1 MAAAASLPWR
11 HRPAVLLALA
21 GAVYALVSLVNH
33 YNFRTAALDLGLAA
47 QVVGDWAH
55 LHAAQTSLLL
65 DSPPTNFLSVHFS
78 LTPALAV
85 PLYWLVGGA
94 WALLLVQLGAVLLG
108 GLGVWRYA
116 RALGASGGEARWA
129 LAFFSVQWGIF
140 SALGFDYHD
149 NVVGAMALPW
159 LARWVAQGRWGPAAA
174 GAGLVLVSKENMAL
188 WLVFVLLGLAWQHR
202 RRRGVA
208 AGLGLAAVGALGYF
222 LLVTRWAMPALDV
235 AHRPFGQAVRYQQ
248 WGPSVPAAAANLLRH
263 PALLWTALFQNTTP
277 DAAYNYIKLEF
288 WLALLCSGGL
298 ALLARPWYALMLAPV
313 IGQKLLANDSALWG
327 INSQY
332 SIEFAPVL
340 ALALADAL
348 RHWPAGAPA
357 RRRAWQ
363 LALAGAAAFTFV
375 TLYTRQSKWYDRTTT
390 NFLTGRHYRS
400 PYDRAALRAALAR
413 LPAAGALSAQSN
425 LTPHLPAP
433 RRLYLFPA
441 LHDAQFVVLLRQPDE
456 AAAWPLR
463 PEQSPQ
469 ALAQLRQRPDFRVF
483 YEDAQLVIFAR
494 QGPVRNPAEV
504 LQP

>member
-11 HRPAVLLALA
+11 HRPAVPLALA

-55 LHAAQTSLLL
+55 LRTAHTGLLI

-116 RALGASGGEARWA
+116 RAQGASGGEARWA
-129 LAFFSVQWGIF
+129 LAFFSVQWGLF

-159 LARWVAQGRWGPAAA
+159 LALWVAQGRWGPAAA
-174 GAGLVLVSKENMAL
+174 AGGLLLASKENMAL

-208 AGLGLAAVGALGYF
+208 AGLGLAAAGALGYF
-222 LLVTRWAMPALDV
+222 LLVTRWAMPAFDV

-248 WGPSVPAAAANLLRH
+248 WGPTVPAAAANLLRH

-277 DAAYNYIKLEF
+277 EAFYDHAKRDL
-288 WLALLCSGGL
+288 WLALLCSGGV
-298 ALLARPWYALMLAPV
+298 ALLRRPWYALMLLPI
-313 IGQKLLANDSALWG
+313 IGQKLLANDPALWG
-327 INSQY
+327 TDRQY
-332 SIEFAPVL
+332 SIEFVPVL
-340 ALALADAL
+340 ALAVVDAL
-348 RHWPAGAPA
+348 HHRPAG
-357 RRRAWQ
+357 RGRWVGWR
-363 LALAGAAAFTFV
+363 LALVGAAAFTLT
-375 TLYTRQSKWYDRTTT
+375 TLRQNAWYDRATT

-413 LPAAGALSAQSN
+413 LPAGGPVSAQSN

-441 LHDAQFVVLLRQPDE
+441 LRDAQFVVLLRQPDL

-469 ALAQLRQRPDFRVF
+469 VLARLRQRPDFRVF
-483 YEDAQLVIFAR
+483 FEDAQLVIFAR
-494 QGPVRNPAEV
+494 RGPVRNPAEV
-504 LQP
+504 LQL